1 MTRWPHPCFVYTCF
15 ILTVSV
21 LFICFCVKEFVRE
34 GDYKYSFYTAF
45 HVSQHP
51 LDTWHES
58 NTCSLTPGC
67 FCRYNLK
74 LHVKAGHCDCRMT
87 FHRGQWRCSRTL
99 KQREEAL
106 SHWVAHTPSH
116 KWEVFHV
123 RGLFVSALWLL
134 EKGEVNVG
142 RKRGLQ
148 TGTLDDVVLPCSSR
162 KWWLWKSPVH
172 YEWKN
177 TWWFLSIYLSFHLW
191 RQLVYNRA
199 V

>member
-34 GDYKYSFYTAF
+34 GNYKYSLYTAF

-106 SHWVAHTPSH
+106 SHWVAHTP
-116 KWEVFHV
+116 
-123 RGLFVSALWLL
+123 
-134 EKGEVNVG
+134 
-142 RKRGLQ
+142 LQ
-148 TGTLDDVVLPCSSR
+148 NESFSTSEG
-162 KWWLWKSPVH
+162 
-172 YEWKN
+172 
-177 TWWFLSIYLSFHLW
+177 YL
-191 RQLVYNRA
+191 
-199 V
+199 